1 MLPVTVL
8 SGLRPRPGLGWL
20 VPVQPLVHPATD
32 LLVLRSIACLH
43 RAEKLVVV
51 AFDRHHIVIG
61 QLAPLSLER
70 FASHPRPPWFKLLVL
85 VQASCAS
92 LPRRNLRTRTNTCMT
107 RRAPGV
113 RKRNEGSFNVMSAS
127 SDANALAQTPR
138 T

>member
-61 QLAPLSLER
+61 QLAPLCVEFSFQLFPLSLER
-70 FASHPRPPWFKLLVL
+70 FASHPRPPWFKLLV
-85 VQASCAS
+85 
-92 LPRRNLRTRTNTCMT
+92 RRSIDATFERARTRSCMT

-113 RKRNEGSFNVMSAS
+113 RK
-127 SDANALAQTPR
+127 
-138 T
+138 

>member
-61 QLAPLSLER
+61 QLAPLCVEFPFQLFPLSFELL
-70 FASHPRPPWFKLLVL
+70 SIHPNPPCLKILVL
-85 VQASCAS
+85 RS
-92 LPRRNLRTRTNTCMT
+92 LDATFERARTRT
-107 RRAPGV
+107 
-113 RKRNEGSFNVMSAS
+113 
-127 SDANALAQTPR
+127 
-138 T
+138 